1 MNFREL
7 RTSLTGEIGII
18 VKQGDVTY
26 PNLGKKISTIM
37 DVFFKQPNSK
47 KKQIITV
54 LFYEKKYFYTL
65 NSVLLITKNWCC
77 FCSNIMNMFF
87 FHF

>member
-1 MNFREL
+1 MNFGEVS
-7 RTSLTGEIGII
+7 TSLTGEIGIT

-47 KKQIITV
+47 KKPKS
-54 LFYEKKYFYTL
+54 LLSYFMKK
-65 NSVLLITKNWCC
+65 
-77 FCSNIMNMFF
+77 NIFTR
-87 FHF
+87 

>member
-1 MNFREL
+1 MNFGEVS
-7 RTSLTGEIGII
+7 TSLTGEIGIT

-47 KKQIITV
+47 KKTKS
-54 LFYEKKYFYTL
+54 LLSYFMKK
-65 NSVLLITKNWCC
+65 
-77 FCSNIMNMFF
+77 NIFTR
-87 FHF
+87 

>member
-7 RTSLTGEIGII
+7 RTSLIGEIVII

-37 DVFFKQPNSK
+37 NVFF
-47 KKQIITV
+47 
-54 LFYEKKYFYTL
+54 
-65 NSVLLITKNWCC
+65 
-77 FCSNIMNMFF
+77 
-87 FHF
+87 